1 MDRPDIQ
8 YATREASKRMATP
21 READWRVLQRIGRYL
36 VGVPRLVQH
45 FNWQESLEGATIFT
59 DSDWAGDKV
68 AAKSTSGGAA
78 MLGDHCLK
86 TWTSTQNT
94 IALSSGEAELYA
106 LVKGAAAALGIQS
119 LLADLGR
126 QISCKVRADSTAAIG
141 IAFRSGL
148 GKLRHLNVQYLWVQE
163 KLAREQLQVEK
174 V

>member
-1 MDRPDIQ
+1 
-8 YATREASKRMATP
+8 
-21 READWRVLQRIGRYL
+21 
-36 VGVPRLVQH
+36 
-45 FNWQESLEGATIFT
+45 
-59 DSDWAGDKV
+59 
-68 AAKSTSGGAA
+68 

-119 LLADLGR
+119 LLADLGS
-126 QISCKVRADSTAAIG
+126 QISCKVRVDSTAAIG

-174 V
+174 VSGTQNPADRMTKGVQREL